1 MVSLP
6 LSHGQ
11 ELEPPPPV
19 SAGVRLGPQ
28 RLSTLTTTN
37 FQFIWRSLRRLG
49 LRDDQVDDAAQQ
61 VFEVAAR
68 RFAEINVGSER
79 AFLFKTAI
87 LVATEHRRLDARSRQ
102 LTDGSD
108 PDGLPAGQPDPETA
122 TGMLERRRLLDAVL
136 DAMPLDL
143 RTVFVLFDGGLDT
156 RELPSWSATVG
167 TAASACVAA
176 RRVSRASSPCASSP
190 SWWRR
195 PRAIQ
200 RLWSK
205 PTTSASSVV
214 GANDRDPIAR
224 CSTLVSIG
232 TGAALG
238 VATTAAANAVFRA
251 GAAVIKWLGIGAG
264 GSRDGG
270 RYRPGVSGSQAP
282 AGSTRPTRTP
292 PRRG

>member
-1 MVSLP
+1 MVSVP
-6 LSHGQ
+6 LSQGQ

-49 LRDDQVDDAAQQ
+49 LRDDQADDAAQQ

-143 RTVFVLFDGGLDT
+143 RTVFVLFELEGLET
-156 RELPSWSATVG
+156 QEIAELVGIPVG
-167 TAASACVAA
+167 TAASRLRRSREEFHAQA
-176 RRVSRASSPCASSP
+176 RRVRA
-190 SWWRR
+190 RMH
-195 PRAIQ
+195 
-200 RLWSK
+200 
-205 PTTSASSVV
+205 
-214 GANDRDPIAR
+214 
-224 CSTLVSIG
+224 
-232 TGAALG
+232 LG
-238 VATTAAANAVFRA
+238 
-251 GAAVIKWLGIGAG
+251 
-264 GSRDGG
+264 GG
-270 RYRPGVSGSQAP
+270 RP
-282 AGSTRPTRTP
+282 
-292 PRRG
+292 